1 MAAATTAIPSIIPT
15 VSPQATAS
23 PVSTPIRTDNATT
36 SGSPGGI
43 RKLLGTTTNLTAA
56 IAPQISTSTA
66 TALGLIETYD
76 MVKDIAPDFK
86 SFLADIDDFGA
97 KAYATLQDKLPGAV
111 SFFSDKFKNL
121 SPVVSGAFQGL
132 KDKAQA
138 AIPAIGQ
145 FAKDS
150 GSKLM
155 DLGKS
160 AWASGII
167 QSGANALVGSSTAIL
182 ATIFQAMGIAGAAS
196 WAAVLGPILAVVV
209 AIGTLVAAV
218 WVVWN
223 VFKGVFSAIAS
234 VVGFVVEVIT
244 TFFST
249 LFTETIGVFSSI
261 GETIGQEMNSIWQL
275 LVELGKAFI
284 EPFAPLMELFG
295 GGGGFSIASVIKPIV
310 TAILIPLRIVVG
322 IISIIIKAVAFLVKI
337 LITVFTVFTKMWLTP
352 LKIVV
357 SVFATIIRAVMSIGS
372 YIWSA
377 ITNPFQ
383 SLLSIITFV
392 PNLLI
397 GAWGNAFSLIGGII
411 NTLIVKPFQYVLG
424 LLQKIPF
431 VGKLLGGGQAG
442 GESGG
447 SNVQKFATGGF
458 VQGLGTTTSDNIP
471 AFLSPGEFVV
481 SGGPAQK
488 YAGFL
493 EAINNGEP
501 AESALRLLPTASPK
515 ALSIPPGI
523 GTSGAVGTNSGGAN
537 QTFEFHYEHSGD
549 IIINGESSPDQAKQ
563 LLDMLTPELERFVV
577 NALRERAERM
587 R

>member
-1 MAAATTAIPSIIPT
+1 
-15 VSPQATAS
+15 
-23 PVSTPIRTDNATT
+23 
-36 SGSPGGI
+36 
-43 RKLLGTTTNLTAA
+43 
-56 IAPQISTSTA
+56 
-66 TALGLIETYD
+66 
-76 MVKDIAPDFK
+76 
-86 SFLADIDDFGA
+86 
-97 KAYATLQDKLPGAV
+97 
-111 SFFSDKFKNL
+111 
-121 SPVVSGAFQGL
+121 
-132 KDKAQA
+132 
-138 AIPAIGQ
+138 
-145 FAKDS
+145 
-150 GSKLM
+150 
-155 DLGKS
+155 
-160 AWASGII
+160 
-167 QSGANALVGSSTAIL
+167 
-182 ATIFQAMGIAGAAS
+182 MGIAGAAS

-209 AIGTLVAAV
+209 AIGILVAAV

-244 TFFST
+244 TFFGT

-284 EPFAPLMELFG
+284 EPFAPLMELFGG

-357 SVFATIIRAVMSIGS
+357 SVFATIIRAVISIGS

-397 GAWGNAFSLIGGII
+397 GAWGNAFGLIGGII
-411 NTLIVKPFQYVLG
+411 STLIVKPFQYVLG

-493 EAINNGEP
+493 QAINNGET
-501 AESALRLLPTASPK
+501 AENALQLLPTTPPRP
-515 ALSIPPGI
+515 LSMPPGVVA
-523 GTSGAVGTNSGGAN
+523 GGGATESSAAG
-537 QTFEFHYEHSGD
+537 QTFQFHYEHSGD

-563 LLDMLTPELERFVV
+563 LLDILTPELERFVV